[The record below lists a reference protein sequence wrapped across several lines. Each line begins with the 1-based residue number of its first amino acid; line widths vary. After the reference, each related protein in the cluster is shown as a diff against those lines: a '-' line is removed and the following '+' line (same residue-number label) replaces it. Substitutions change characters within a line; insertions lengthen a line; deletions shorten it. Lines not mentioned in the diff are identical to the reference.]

1 MHQALLSLG
10 SHSHVNASRAFTMA
24 AINVQSFFHL
34 WWWLTKLSAG
44 SRDEFKF
51 YLSREK
57 SALVPVSSYI
67 LFVSKT
73 SKHVNT
79 CATFIFLT
87 MITIDIYIY
96 IQYRQ
101 NEVLESTVSSCSLR
115 IELTFDEKLGQA
127 VISKRCAG
135 TRKKEKS
142 YETN

>member
-67 LFVSKT
+67 FVSK
-73 SKHVNT
+73 NT

-96 IQYRQ
+96 IQY
-101 NEVLESTVSSCSLR
+101 EVLESTVSSCSLR

-142 YETN
+142 YEAN